1 MASATTKE
9 VEREI
14 PAIIRLYKDGSVERL
29 VGSPYQ
35 PPSLD
40 EDPQSKDITISQNPT
55 ISARLFLPKS
65 TKNSPILPEQ
75 CTKFP
80 ILVYFHGGGFCIE
93 SAFSFLGHRYIQS
106 LALEAQV
113 LAVSIEYRLAP
124 EHPLPAA
131 YEDSWEALQWVAS
144 HSVKNGGEPWIED
157 YGDFDRFFI
166 GGDSS
171 GANIVHNIAL
181 RAGSEKLG
189 GKVRISGAYLGH
201 PYFLG
206 SNPVG
211 KEKSEDHDKSL
222 SRLTWDFVYP
232 SAPFGVDNPMINPA
246 SPTATT
252 SLNGLGCSRVLV
264 YVAGKDELRE
274 RGVWYLDLVRESGWK
289 GEVEELFE
297 VEEEDHCFH
306 VFNLLNPNSQ
316 IMIKRLASFLNK

>member
-1 MASATTKE
+1 MASDTTKE
-9 VEREI
+9 VASEI
-14 PAIIRLYKDGSVERL
+14 PTIIRLYKDGSVQRL
-29 VGSPYQ
+29 LGSPYQ

-65 TKNSPILPEQ
+65 MKNST
-75 CTKFP
+75 TKFP

-93 SAFSFLGHRYIQS
+93 SAFSFLSHRYIKS
-106 LALEAQV
+106 LALESQV

-144 HSVKNGGEPWIED
+144 HSVKNGGEPWIQD

-189 GKVRISGAYLGH
+189 GNVRISGAFVGH
-201 PYFLG
+201 PYFWG
-206 SNPVG
+206 STPIG
-211 KEKSEDHDKSL
+211 KENGENHDKKL
-222 SRLTWDFVYP
+222 HHLTWDFGYP

-246 SPTATT
+246 SPATT
-252 SLNGLGCSRVLV
+252 VSLNGLGCSRLLV
-264 YVAGKDELRE
+264 CVASKDKLMRE
-274 RGVWYLDLVRESGWK
+274 RGVWYLDLVRESGWR
-289 GEVEELFE
+289 GEIEELFE
-297 VEEEDHCFH
+297 VMEENHYFH
-306 VFNLLNPNSQ
+306 VLNPHSHNSQ